1 MFEELK
7 ALILLRNPTMPES
20 YLLESFIGGLKPAI
34 KTLVRAFKPQTLDLA
49 IEQARYQEEHIQ
61 ALKLPPD
68 RPYKTSYNSVNSKPL
83 LPTPPPNQRL
93 TQPSFSRKTLASP
106 SAFKPLNPNY
116 HKPTRFI
123 PAAERAEKIG

>member
-68 RPYKTSYNSVNSKPL
+68 RPYKTSYNSVNSNHCYL
-83 LPTPPPNQRL
+83 LHHQIRDLPNLPFLVRL
-93 TQPSFSRKTLASP
+93 WLAHQL
-106 SAFKPLNPNY
+106 LNP
-116 HKPTRFI
+116 
-123 PAAERAEKIG
+123 